1 MHIRFRYSSF
11 KHARGHLA
19 ANPRYHRLLRRQIQ
33 RLNYRI
39 GVDLNSEAKS
49 DIESL
54 RWVLIR
60 RSVLGII
67 FMAVLT
73 LGTLRYASYVTH
85 ERQREAE
92 LARRELEAIRGSG
105 DAARIDRSAAPD
117 AAEILAA
124 S

>member
-1 MHIRFRYSSF
+1 MCSVCT
-11 KHARGHLA
+11 K
-19 ANPRYHRLLRRQIQ
+19 QIQ

-60 RSVLGII
+60 RSAWAII

-73 LGTLRYASYVTH
+73 LGTLRYASYVIH
-85 ERQREAE
+85 EREREAE
-92 LARRELEAIRGSG
+92 AARRELERIRGGARSG
-105 DAARIDRSAAPD
+105 DAADAARIDRSAAPD
-117 AAEILAA
+117 AGELLATN
-124 S
+124 